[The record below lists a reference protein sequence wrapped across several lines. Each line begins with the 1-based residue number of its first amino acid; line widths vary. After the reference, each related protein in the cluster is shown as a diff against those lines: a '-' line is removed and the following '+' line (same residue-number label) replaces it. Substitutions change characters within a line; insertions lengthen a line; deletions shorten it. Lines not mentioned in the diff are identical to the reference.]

1 MIKVA
6 NLTASISR
14 QGGGIFDAVLRLA
27 QSHDRK
33 KFDERAF
40 GLRDAATEFARHRG
54 SQACS
59 EFLAK
64 LLVAMVFE
72 SKTNFS
78 RFVTG
83 LPAASWQYADGE
95 KWKIEG
101 RGEVQVEVSGKWVRV
116 NSPKA
121 KDDSWLL

>member
-1 MIKVA
+1 MSLYSKITKA
-6 NLTASISR
+6 MKSPFLREEAKADPT
-14 QGGGIFDAVLRLA
+14 DA
-27 QSHDRK
+27 
-33 KFDERAF
+33 
-40 GLRDAATEFARHRG
+40 LRDAATEFARHRG